1 MFLFGFELDTLEI
14 ALREQQ
20 DLVDKIFLVESSATH
35 RGVGPEHHHSLTS
48 VLIISHFQTP
58 KPLIWER
65 QKFSRRFS
73 FVNSSKLVHVV
84 ADDLISESWK
94 LYEWYSLI

>member
-35 RGVGPEHHHSLTS
+35 RGVGPDLHPLTS
-48 VLIISHFQTP
+48 VLIISLFQTP

-84 ADDLISESWK
+84 ADDLISEKWK
-94 LYEWYSLI
+94 LYEWYNI

>member
-35 RGVGPEHHHSLTS
+35 RGDRQTASQLS
-48 VLIISHFQTP
+48 SDDSSRFQTP

-73 FVNSSKLVHVV
+73 FVNWSKLVHVV
-84 ADDLISESWK
+84 ADDLISDKWK
-94 LYEWYSLI
+94 LYEW